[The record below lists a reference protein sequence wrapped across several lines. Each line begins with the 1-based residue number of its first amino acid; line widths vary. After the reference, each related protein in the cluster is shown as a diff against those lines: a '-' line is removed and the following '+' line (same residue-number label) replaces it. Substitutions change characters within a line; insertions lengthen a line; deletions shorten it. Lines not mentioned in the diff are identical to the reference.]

1 MSRWDSWVEPS
12 ARVDAFRELV
22 REDALLE
29 LVADGFDF
37 TEGPAWHP
45 DGYLLF
51 SDVPGDA
58 VHRLVPG
65 REPEPWVSPS
75 GHANGL
81 AIDRT
86 GRVLGCQHVPAA
98 VSVFTAGGKPEPLAT
113 HYEGKELNSPNDL
126 CIRSDGAVY
135 FTDPHPSGRTARWGQ
150 ERPAELDFN
159 GVYLLPA
166 GSDAPVLLAR
176 FEFPNGICLSP
187 DERTL
192 YANDTKR
199 MQVSAFDVHPD
210 GTATGERVFLVEE
223 GEMEFDAGGAPILG
237 DDTGFPDGMKCD
249 EHGNLYCTGPGGVW
263 VVTPAGEHLGTIPTP
278 VFASN
283 LAFGGPEGR
292 TLYITVAGGRPGS
305 VYRIE
310 LAVRGAVWAEPV
322 AQTSRQALV
331 DDLLLKLRASRVT
344 LRIDDVPGEVFP
356 VKAESLAPGVN
367 SIAGDRTIPI
377 RESETFRWVE
387 RERRL
392 LVQDDILSSPIA
404 PAPALTGPYRARS
417 QMLAPVFRGEDLVGL
432 VSVHQVGELRR
443 WTPDEVSLVERAVE
457 RLEAELGCV

>member
-1 MSRWDSWVEPS
+1 LWVSPG
-12 ARVDAFRELV
+12 APTDTFRQLV
-22 REDALLE
+22 PEDTRLE

-37 TEGPAWHP
+37 TEGPVWHA

-58 VHRLVPG
+58 IHRLEPG
-65 REPEPWVSPS
+65 RESVPWVFPS
-75 GHANGL
+75 GNANGL
-81 AIDRT
+81 AIDRA

-98 VSVFTAGGKPEPLAT
+98 VSVFSAGRRPEPLAT

-126 CIRSDGAVY
+126 CVRSDGTVY
-135 FTDPHPSGRTARWGQ
+135 FTDPHPSGRTARWGK
-150 ERPAELDFN
+150 ERPAELEIN
-159 GVYLLPA
+159 GVYMLPA
-166 GSDAPVLLAR
+166 GSDAPVLLAQ

-199 MQVSAFDVHPD
+199 MQVNAFDVHPD

-223 GEMEFDAGGAPILG
+223 GEMEFDAGGAPILAEE
-237 DDTGFPDGMKCD
+237 TGFPDGMKCD

-263 VVTPAGEHLGTIPTP
+263 VVTPSGEHLGTIRTP

-283 LAFGGPEGR
+283 LAFGGPDGR
-292 TLYITVAGGRPGS
+292 TLYITVGGGRPGS

-310 LAVRGAVWAEPV
+310 LAVRGAVGAGTST
-322 AQTSRQALV
+322 QTSRQLLV
-331 DDLLLKLRASRVT
+331 DELLLRLGASRVT

-377 RESETFRWVE
+377 RESETFQWVE

-432 VSVHQVGELRR
+432 VSVHQVGELRH
-443 WTPDEVSLVERAVE
+443 WTPDEAAFVERAVE
-457 RLEAELGCV
+457 RLEAELSRGDSV

>member
-1 MSRWDSWVEPS
+1 VEPRAS
-12 ARVDAFRELV
+12 TDAFRQLV
-22 REDALLE
+22 PEDARLE
-29 LVADGFDF
+29 LVVDGFDF

-58 VHRLVPG
+58 IHCLVPG

-81 AIDRT
+81 AIDRA

-98 VSVFTAGGKPEPLAT
+98 VSVFTADRPPEPLAT

-135 FTDPHPSGRTARWGQ
+135 FTDPHPSGRTARWG
-150 ERPAELDFN
+150 EDRPAELDFN

-166 GSDAPVLLAR
+166 GSDAPVLLAQ

-199 MQVSAFDVHPD
+199 MQVTAFDVHPD

-223 GEMEFDAGGAPILG
+223 GGMQFDAGGAPILA

-263 VVTPAGEHLGTIPTP
+263 VVTPAGEHLGTIATP

-292 TLYITVAGGRPGS
+292 TLYITVGGGRPGS

-310 LAVRGAVWAEPV
+310 LAVRGAVRMEAV
-322 AQTSRQALV
+322 TQTAAQALV
-331 DDLLLKLRASRVT
+331 DELLQRLGASRVT

-367 SIAGDRTIPI
+367 SIAADRTIPI
-377 RESETFRWVE
+377 RESATFRWVE
-387 RERRL
+387 RERRI

-404 PAPALTGPYRARS
+404 PAAALTGPYRARS
-417 QMLAPVFRGEDLVGL
+417 QMLAPVFRGDDLVGL
-432 VSVHQVGELRR
+432 VSVHQVGELRE
-443 WTPDEVSLVERAVE
+443 WTPDEVALVEGAVG
-457 RLEAELGCV
+457 RVEAALGRGDSL